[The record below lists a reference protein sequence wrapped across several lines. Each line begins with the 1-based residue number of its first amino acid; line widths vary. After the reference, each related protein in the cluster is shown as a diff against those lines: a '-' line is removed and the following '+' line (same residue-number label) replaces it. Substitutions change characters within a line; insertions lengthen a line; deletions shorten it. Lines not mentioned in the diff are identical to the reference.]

1 MEIERLEKE
10 ADDNRRKT
18 VIFEN
23 PMAER
28 KGRKGNRTK
37 QVVTEVEMTS
47 VTVEGQQEADEDS
60 EVRLSVVF
68 QSGSRDSEVHADMSE
83 NPMHGPA

>member
-1 MEIERLEKE
+1 MEIERFEKE

-23 PMAER
+23 PMAGR

-47 VTVEGQQEADEDS
+47 VTGKEFRNSLPQCIRSIDKTRQN
-60 EVRLSVVF
+60 
-68 QSGSRDSEVHADMSE
+68 RDGG
-83 NPMHGPA
+83 GPAGSG